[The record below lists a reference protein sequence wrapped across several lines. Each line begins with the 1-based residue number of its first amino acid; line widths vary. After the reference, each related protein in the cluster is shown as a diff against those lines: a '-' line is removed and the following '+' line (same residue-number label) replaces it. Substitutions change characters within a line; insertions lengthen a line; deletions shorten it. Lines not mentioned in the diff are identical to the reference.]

1 MPTVSEGTA
10 GPSRGIAD
18 LLYAPIGL
26 VFGPS
31 RSWDEL
37 VSQGRV
43 QVGNAR
49 FLGEMAA
56 RAGSAKLSAGLA
68 DAGGQVREMLVR
80 AGLIPPDA
88 PDDAAPAMEGDLVE
102 TPSAT
107 DTDLRD
113 VPGSPA
119 AEDLPLVDYDSLAA
133 SQVVPRLA
141 ALKPDE
147 LEGVR
152 RYELAHRGR
161 KTILGRVAQ
170 LQG

>member
-1 MPTVSEGTA
+1 MSEESPWPIA
-10 GPSRGIAD
+10 RIAD

-49 FLGEMAA
+49 LLGEMAT
-56 RAGSAKLSAGLA
+56 RTGGAKLSEGII
-68 DAGGQVREMLVR
+68 DAGAKVHGLLAR
-80 AGLIPPDA
+80 AGLIPPDVPEDAVPA
-88 PDDAAPAMEGDLVE
+88 PTSSPVDTA
-102 TPSAT
+102 SAE
-107 DTDLRD
+107 DRD
-113 VPGSPA
+113 VQDAPGSPA
-119 AEDLPLVDYDSLAA
+119 AEDLPIVDYDSLAA

-147 LEGVR
+147 LERVR

-170 LQG
+170 LQS